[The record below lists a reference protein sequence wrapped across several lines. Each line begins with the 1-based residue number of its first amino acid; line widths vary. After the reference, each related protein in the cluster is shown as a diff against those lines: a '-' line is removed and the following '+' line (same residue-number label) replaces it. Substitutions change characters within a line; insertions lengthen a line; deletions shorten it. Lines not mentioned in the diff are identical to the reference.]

1 MTVIPN
7 LDAVADSE
15 HTYAVFTESL
25 PDRDLEYLE
34 EDHYTVDVAAKT
46 CTCPDNKFHDNRC
59 KHLRRCCI
67 LTGRRPI
74 PEWIPEEVSV
84 DPILG
89 ANVDKN
95 IRFIMADGGVLDADA
110 ETDTDTGTDT
120 SGRPEECTCLACFDD
135 DGLPCLACYS
145 QGYSARIPTP
155 RQKKKKANRRH
166 RRAANEHLR
175 RGCGCRTH

>member
-15 HTYAVFTESL
+15 HTYAVFTQSL

-34 EDHYTVDVAAKT
+34 EDYYTVNTEAKT

-59 KHLRRCCI
+59 KHIRRVCI
-67 LTGRRPI
+67 LTGERPV

-89 ANVDKN
+89 ANVEKDV
-95 IRFIMADGGVLDADA
+95 RFIMSDGGFLSDFVKED
-110 ETDTDTGTDT
+110 TDTDN
-120 SGRPEECTCLACFDD
+120 GRPETCTCLASFDD
-135 DGLPCLACYS
+135 DGLPCFACYS
-145 QGYSARIPTP
+145 QGFSRPNPNAPT
-155 RQKKKKANRRH
+155 KAEESEQ
-166 RRAANEHLR
+166 AGEE
-175 RGCGCRTH
+175 GSQ

>member
-25 PDRDLEYLE
+25 PDRDLEYLN
-34 EDHYTVDVAAKT
+34 EDYYTVDVAAKT

-59 KHLRRCCI
+59 KHLRRCRI
-67 LTGRRPI
+67 LTGHRPI

-89 ANVDKN
+89 ANVDKD

-110 ETDTDTGTDT
+110 ETGTETDTT
-120 SGRPEECTCLACFDD
+120 GRPEECTCLACFDA
-135 DGLPCLACYS
+135 DGLPCLACYT
-145 QGYSARIPTP
+145 QGFSRPNPNAPTKEEESE
-155 RQKKKKANRRH
+155 QAG
-166 RRAANEHLR
+166 EE
-175 RGCGCRTH
+175 GGQ